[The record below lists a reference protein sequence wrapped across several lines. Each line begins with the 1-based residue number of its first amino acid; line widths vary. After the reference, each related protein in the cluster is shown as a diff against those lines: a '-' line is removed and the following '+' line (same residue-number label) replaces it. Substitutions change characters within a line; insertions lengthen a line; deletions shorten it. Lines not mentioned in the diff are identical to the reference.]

1 MKEWTVYMHISP
13 NNKKYI
19 GITSRKTE
27 YRWRS
32 DGSGYKDNNYFYN
45 AIKKYGWDNF
55 QHIIIVKGLSEDDA
69 KWLEMELIKIWDTTN
84 QEKGYNILSGGQTN
98 NGKNNPFYG
107 KSHTKESINK
117 MKISHIGNFPNDET
131 RKKISEMRKGEG
143 NNMWG
148 KRGELSPHWG
158 KKYSE
163 ERKNNISKALGTS
176 VRCVELD
183 MEFVSLNKAEVYMVE
198 VYNIKFS
205 HKTLKATIDGNRKKD
220 WYGEIEING
229 ELVKLHWEYC

>member
-19 GITSRKTE
+19 GITSQKTE
-27 YRWRS
+27 YRWHS

-176 VRCVELD
+176 VRCIELD
-183 MEFVSLNKAEVYMVE
+183 MEFVSLNKAEVYMTE

>member
-19 GITSRKTE
+19 GITSRKTK
-27 YRWRS
+27 YRWHS

-117 MKISHIGNFPNDET
+117 MKISHMGNFPNDET

-176 VRCVELD
+176 VRCIELD
-183 MEFVSLNKAEVYMVE
+183 MEFVSLNKAEVYMIE